1 MVDYKKELEG
11 AAKTMI
17 LVHNPDTLMKLIV
30 RMIVQ
35 KVKVSHAGILLQKH
49 DDKNNY
55 VLTVSRGPV
64 GVKIPEGFT
73 RMDLENPLIRFFK
86 GHKDQEIFNSNGLI
100 YQEGK
105 KFLDQL
111 DNSELKDF
119 LIKAMYQMEIFETI
133 ACIPSY
139 YGEDLLGILLLG
151 KKKDGSEFTVEEISF
166 FVALAHDVSMAIKNA
181 QLFNELLAE
190 LEGKKQLFL
199 NITKALAAAID
210 AKDHYTHGH
219 TSRVTNVSL
228 EIAQKLAEK
237 NKSAFNTKIFEDIHI
252 SSLLHDIGKIGIP
265 ESILNK
271 QGPLTKE
278 EFEVIK
284 THPNIGVAILQPIYE
299 LNAAILGVRHHH
311 ERYDG
316 TGYPEG
322 LKGEEIPLIASII
335 AVADAFDAIISDRPY
350 RKGITKEHAV
360 EEIVR
365 ESGRQF
371 DPQVASVFFELS
383 KEGKI

>member
-1 MVDYKKELEG
+1 MVDYKRELEG

-35 KVKVSHAGILLQKH
+35 KVKVSHAGILLQKQ
-49 DDKNNY
+49 DKNNY

-73 RMDLENPLIRFFK
+73 RMDIGNPLIRFFK
-86 GHKDQEIFNSNGLI
+86 ERKDQAIFNSDGLI

-105 KFLDQL
+105 KFLNQL

-316 TGYPEG
+316 TGYTEG

-335 AVADAFDAIISDRPY
+335 AVADAFDAMISDRPY

>member
-1 MVDYKKELEG
+1 
-11 AAKTMI
+11 
-17 LVHNPDTLMKLIV
+17 MKLIV

-35 KVKVSHAGILLQKH
+35 KVKVSHAGILLQKQ
-49 DDKNNY
+49 DKNNY

-73 RMDLENPLIRFFK
+73 RMDIGNPLIRFFK
-86 GHKDQEIFNSNGLI
+86 ERKDQAIFNSDGLI

-105 KFLDQL
+105 KFLNQL

-151 KKKDGSEFTVEEISF
+151 KKEDGSEFSAEELSF
-166 FVALAHDVSMAIKNA
+166 FVALAQDVSMAIKNA
-181 QLFNELLAE
+181 QLFKELEAE
-190 LEGKKQLFL
+190 LEKKQRLFFH
-199 NITKALAAAID
+199 TTVALAAAID

-219 TSRVTNVSL
+219 TSRVTYVSL

-237 NKSAFNTKIFEDIHI
+237 NKKEFNSKFLEDIHI

-278 EFEVIK
+278 EFQVIK
-284 THPNIGVAILQPIYE
+284 EHPSIGVRILQPIHE
-299 LNAAILGVRHHH
+299 LNTAILGVRHHH

-316 TGYPEG
+316 TGYPDG

-335 AVADAFDAIISDRPY
+335 AVADAFDAMISDRPY
-350 RKGITKEHAV
+350 RKGLTKEHAI
-360 EEIVR
+360 EEIAR